1 MHRYIPMQTVV
12 FRKQSLT
19 GMNNL
24 VYMNESRF
32 INYAFIEPKK
42 NSPYKA
48 KREYLNACDNS
59 KFLNETGSI
68 SKVTK
73 VINSI
78 MESGSNSQKE
88 ETMRYINNNLLPK
101 LNRDATSIFVN
112 QIDKKLLNE
121 NYTNS
126 INDTI
131 SIYKE
136 CDRVLNNDKKLA
148 KRFNFDKFIQEN
160 YNKKTPK
167 ELVFSLC
174 EMIDTYNISP
184 KQKYYIALESVQYAL
199 YNSPVKM
206 DNVVKDITDYFL
218 LRESIIPDSIMS
230 GYISCAKDNQ
240 FLSPEELSK
249 LKIIKN
255 DYRDSYLTKINY
267 ISSTL
272 DNERARNML
281 NRIQNISTEEDAS
294 QYIKDVYNSIMN
306 DVTLSDSDKTELEN
320 SIYMIPLVSGIDQLF
335 IDYEIK
341 KIDGALLATRDLTE
355 TVNYINEYFEDTGM
369 VSAPNIRDTIE
380 SFKCSQDKTPKRF
393 ARLIGKFN
401 INSEYAIDVLIES
414 LPELYLIMRSIY
426 VAVYSNSDLEYVMQ
440 EYLYLFDRIDEY
452 ADQKQYADIYKAISK
467 EISCVD
473 KILNDGIP
481 DQDISER
488 YIEYKSTLNKSLQ
501 KIDKLM
507 STNHDI
513 LSENTSLFNDMSIEE
528 CESLITTLAN
538 GMDSVNRLNKEEL
551 LSSISD
557 NIRLFTI
564 NSDNL
569 RNLSNILMISKCV
582 DKSAYQSCLIQRAS
596 DDDCTKAENLIIAN
610 ELSYLKDYHY
620 PKVDEITECVMII
633 ESVKLLEECFFED
646 IVNEATGKP
655 IGKKKKKKLTFN
667 DLQIAMKAFGAKLR
681 QINTKAASMWQNID
695 AKAANITKGM
705 QRALTSDRREAI
717 IKGSIIPSMSSCIK
731 SIIAIS
737 GTTLVGSFFSAPY
750 VGILTAVGIFAVNKK
765 LNDRERL
772 LIYDEIDT
780 ELKVVDKE
788 IEMALQDGDTKKY
801 RFLLNYQKK
810 LNREKTRIKYHTT
823 PIARKIPV

>member
-48 KREYLNACDNS
+48 KKEYLNACDNS

-88 ETMRYINNNLLPK
+88 ETMRYINNNLIPK
-101 LNRDATSIFVN
+101 LNRDTTSIFVN
-112 QIDKKLLNE
+112 QINKKLLNE

-206 DNVVKDITDYFL
+206 DNAVKDITDYFL

-255 DYRDSYLTKINY
+255 DYRDSYLSKINY
-267 ISSTL
+267 ISSIS
-272 DNERARNML
+272 DNERVRNIL
-281 NRIQNISTEEDAS
+281 DRIQYISTEEDAS
-294 QYIKDVYNSIMN
+294 QYIKDVYNFIMN
-306 DVTLSDSDKTELEN
+306 DATLSDPDKVKLRN
-320 SIYMIPLVSGIDQLF
+320 SINMIPLVSGVDQLF

-341 KIDGALLATRDLTE
+341 KIDGALLTTRDLTE
-355 TVNYINEYFEDTGM
+355 TVNYINEYFEDTEM
-369 VSAPNIRDTIE
+369 ISAPNIRSNIE
-380 SFKCSQDKTPKRF
+380 SFKYSQDKTPKRF
-393 ARLIGKFN
+393 AQLISRFN
-401 INSEYAIDVLIES
+401 INSEYAANVVSES
-414 LPELYLIMRSIY
+414 LSELYTIMKSSY
-426 VAVYSNSDLEYVMQ
+426 DESNCIDE
-440 EYLYLFDRIDEY
+440 EYLNLIDRTEKY
-452 ADQKQYADIYKAISK
+452 ADRKDCNKVYKSILK
-467 EISCVD
+467 EINSVDKLLERGMLDGNKYLKYRSMLEQSLQKMDQYIDIKDYIPYNESCVD
-473 KILNDGIP
+473 MNGMEFD
-481 DQDISER
+481 D
-488 YIEYKSTLNKSLQ
+488 YV
-501 KIDKLM
+501 
-507 STNHDI
+507 
-513 LSENTSLFNDMSIEE
+513 
-528 CESLITTLAN
+528 SLIETLMIGADN
-538 GMDSVNRLNKEEL
+538 INKLNKEEL

-557 NIRLFTI
+557 NIRLFTS
-564 NSDNL
+564 NYDNL
-569 RNLSNILMISKCV
+569 RNLSNILMISKCI
-582 DKSAYQSCLIQRAS
+582 DKSAYENILIQRTRN
-596 DDDCTKAENLIIAN
+596 DDCNKAEELIIAN
-610 ELSYLKDYHY
+610 EVSYIKSYKPKNMDIISESLLS
-620 PKVDEITECVMII
+620 I
-633 ESVKLLEECFFED
+633 EAVSVLENVFFEES
-646 IVNEATGKP
+646 IVEGLDVKN
-655 IGKKKKKKLTFN
+655 KKKKSKINVNDIKIAFRAFQSKIQKLDTKVKSLWQSIDIKGN
-667 DLQIAMKAFGAKLR
+667 TIIASIQKSMK
-681 QINTKAASMWQNID
+681 
-695 AKAANITKGM
+695 
-705 QRALTSDRREAI
+705 SDRREQI
-717 IKGSIIPSMSSCIK
+717 IKGSIIPSMSQCLK
-731 SIIAIS
+731 QLIAIA
-737 GTTLVGSFFSAPY
+737 GTSAVGAFFGAPY
-750 VGILTAVGIFAVNKK
+750 IGVLTAVGIFATNKI
-765 LNDRERL
+765 LNDRERQI
-772 LIYDEIDT
+772 IYDEIDT

-801 RFLLNYQKK
+801 RFLLTYQKK
-810 LNREKTRIKYHTT
+810 LKRERMRIKYGNM
-823 PIARKIPV
+823 AKAKSIPV

>member
-42 NSPYKA
+42 NSPYKT
-48 KREYLNACDNS
+48 KKEYLNACDNS

-101 LNRDATSIFVN
+101 LNRDTTSIFVN
-112 QIDKKLLNE
+112 QINKKLLNE

-126 INDTI
+126 INNTI

-174 EMIDTYNISP
+174 EMIDTYDISP

-230 GYISCAKDNQ
+230 DYISCAKDNQ

-249 LKIIKN
+249 LKITKN
-255 DYRDSYLTKINY
+255 DYRDSYLSKINY
-267 ISSTL
+267 ISSIS
-272 DNERARNML
+272 DNERVRNIL
-281 NRIQNISTEEDAS
+281 DRIQYISTEEDAS
-294 QYIKDVYNSIMN
+294 RYIKDVYNFIMN
-306 DVTLSDSDKTELEN
+306 DVTLSDSDKTELKN

-341 KIDGALLATRDLTE
+341 KIDGALLSTRDLTE
-355 TVNYINEYFEDTGM
+355 TVNYINEYFEDTEM
-369 VSAPNIRDTIE
+369 ISAPNIRNNIE
-380 SFKCSQDKTPKRF
+380 SFKYSQDKTPKRF
-393 ARLIGKFN
+393 AQLISRFN
-401 INSEYAIDVLIES
+401 INSEYAANVVSES
-414 LPELYLIMRSIY
+414 LSELYTIMKSSY
-426 VAVYSNSDLEYVMQ
+426 DESNCIDE
-440 EYLYLFDRIDEY
+440 EYLNLIDRTEKY
-452 ADQKQYADIYKAISK
+452 ADRKDCNKIYKSILK
-467 EISCVD
+467 EINSVDKLLERGMLDGNKYLKYRSMLEQSLQKMDQYIDIKDYIPYNESCVD
-473 KILNDGIP
+473 MNGMEFD
-481 DQDISER
+481 D
-488 YIEYKSTLNKSLQ
+488 YV
-501 KIDKLM
+501 
-507 STNHDI
+507 
-513 LSENTSLFNDMSIEE
+513 
-528 CESLITTLAN
+528 SLIETLMIGADN
-538 GMDSVNRLNKEEL
+538 INKLNKEEL

-557 NIRLFTI
+557 NIRLFT
-564 NSDNL
+564 SDYDNL

-582 DKSAYQSCLIQRAS
+582 DKSAYENILIQRTRN
-596 DDDCTKAENLIIAN
+596 DDCDKAEELIIAN
-610 ELSYLKDYHY
+610 EVSYIKSYKPKNMDIISESLLS
-620 PKVDEITECVMII
+620 I
-633 ESVKLLEECFFED
+633 EAVSVLENVFFEESIVEGLD
-646 IVNEATGKP
+646 IKN
-655 IGKKKKKKLTFN
+655 KKKKSKINVN
-667 DLQIAMKAFGAKLR
+667 DIKIAFKAFQSKIQKLDTKVKSLW
-681 QINTKAASMWQNID
+681 QSIDIKGNTIIASIQKSM
-695 AKAANITKGM
+695 K
-705 QRALTSDRREAI
+705 SDRREQI
-717 IKGSIIPSMSSCIK
+717 IKGSIIPSMSQCLK
-731 SIIAIS
+731 QLIAIA
-737 GTTLVGSFFSAPY
+737 GTSAVGAFFGAPY
-750 VGILTAVGIFAVNKK
+750 IGVLTAVGIFATNKI
-765 LNDRERL
+765 LNDRERQI
-772 LIYDEIDT
+772 IYDEIDT

-801 RFLLNYQKK
+801 RFLLTYQKK
-810 LNREKTRIKYHTT
+810 LKRERMRIKYGNM
-823 PIARKIPV
+823 AKAKSIPV

>member
-48 KREYLNACDNS
+48 KKEYLNACDNS

-88 ETMRYINNNLLPK
+88 ETMRYINNNLIPK
-101 LNRDATSIFVN
+101 LNRDTTSIFVN
-112 QIDKKLLNE
+112 QINKKLLNE

-174 EMIDTYNISP
+174 EMIDTYDISP

-218 LRESIIPDSIMS
+218 LRESIIPDSTMS
-230 GYISCAKDNQ
+230 DYISCVKDNQ

-249 LKIIKN
+249 LKITKN
-255 DYRDSYLTKINY
+255 DYRDSYLSKINY
-267 ISSTL
+267 ISSIS
-272 DNERARNML
+272 DNERVRNIL
-281 NRIQNISTEEDAS
+281 DRIQYISTEEDAS
-294 QYIKDVYNSIMN
+294 QYIKDVYNHVMN
-306 DVTLSDSDKTELEN
+306 DVTLSDSDKVELKN
-320 SIYMIPLVSGIDQLF
+320 SINMIPLVSGVDQLF

-341 KIDGALLATRDLTE
+341 KIDGALLSTRDLTE
-355 TVNYINEYFEDTGM
+355 TVNYINEYFEDTEM
-369 VSAPNIRDTIE
+369 ISAPNIRNNIE
-380 SFKCSQDKTPKRF
+380 SFKYSQDKTPKRF
-393 ARLIGKFN
+393 AQLISRFN
-401 INSEYAIDVLIES
+401 INSEYAANVVSES
-414 LPELYLIMRSIY
+414 LSELYAIMKFSY
-426 VAVYSNSDLEYVMQ
+426 DESNCIDE
-440 EYLYLFDRIDEY
+440 EYLNLIDRTEKY
-452 ADQKQYADIYKAISK
+452 ADRKDCNKVYKSILK
-467 EISCVD
+467 EINSVDKLLERGMLDGNKYLKYRSMLEQSLQKMDQYIDIKDYIPYNESCVD
-473 KILNDGIP
+473 MNGMEFD
-481 DQDISER
+481 D
-488 YIEYKSTLNKSLQ
+488 YV
-501 KIDKLM
+501 
-507 STNHDI
+507 
-513 LSENTSLFNDMSIEE
+513 
-528 CESLITTLAN
+528 SLIETLMIGADN
-538 GMDSVNRLNKEEL
+538 INKLNKEEL

-557 NIRLFTI
+557 NIRLFTS
-564 NSDNL
+564 NYDNL
-569 RNLSNILMISKCV
+569 RNLSNILMISKCI
-582 DKSAYQSCLIQRAS
+582 DKSAYENILIQRTRN
-596 DDDCTKAENLIIAN
+596 DDCNKAEELIIAN
-610 ELSYLKDYHY
+610 EVSYIKSYKPKNMDIISESLLS
-620 PKVDEITECVMII
+620 I
-633 ESVKLLEECFFED
+633 EAVSVLENVFFEES
-646 IVNEATGKP
+646 IVEGLDVKN
-655 IGKKKKKKLTFN
+655 KKKKSKINVNDIKIAFRAFQSKIQKLDTKVKSLWQSIDIKGN
-667 DLQIAMKAFGAKLR
+667 TIIASIQKSMK
-681 QINTKAASMWQNID
+681 
-695 AKAANITKGM
+695 
-705 QRALTSDRREAI
+705 SDRREQI
-717 IKGSIIPSMSSCIK
+717 IKGSIIPSMSQCLK
-731 SIIAIS
+731 QLIAIA
-737 GTTLVGSFFSAPY
+737 GTSAVGAFFGAPY
-750 VGILTAVGIFAVNKK
+750 IGVLTAVGIFATNKI
-765 LNDRERL
+765 LNDRERQI
-772 LIYDEIDT
+772 IYDEIDT

-801 RFLLNYQKK
+801 RFLLTYQKK
-810 LNREKTRIKYHTT
+810 LKRERMRIKYGNM
-823 PIARKIPV
+823 AKAKSIPV

>member
-42 NSPYKA
+42 NSPYKT
-48 KREYLNACDNS
+48 KKEYLNACDNS
-59 KFLNETGSI
+59 KFLNETGNI

-88 ETMRYINNNLLPK
+88 ETMRYINNNLIPK
-101 LNRDATSIFVN
+101 LNRDTTSIFVN
-112 QIDKKLLNE
+112 QINKKLLNE

-174 EMIDTYNISP
+174 EMIDTYDISP

-230 GYISCAKDNQ
+230 DYISCAKDNQ

-255 DYRDSYLTKINY
+255 DYRDSYLSKINY
-267 ISSTL
+267 ISSIS
-272 DNERARNML
+272 DNERVRNIL
-281 NRIQNISTEEDAS
+281 DRIQYISTEEDAS
-294 QYIKDVYNSIMN
+294 RYIKDVYNFIMN
-306 DVTLSDSDKTELEN
+306 DVTLSDSDKTELKN

-341 KIDGALLATRDLTE
+341 KIDGAFLSTRDLTE
-355 TVNYINEYFEDTGM
+355 TVNYINEYFEDTEM
-369 VSAPNIRDTIE
+369 ISAPNIRSNIE
-380 SFKCSQDKTPKRF
+380 SFKYSQDKTPKRF
-393 ARLIGKFN
+393 ARLMSRFN
-401 INSEYAIDVLIES
+401 INSEYAANVVSES
-414 LPELYLIMRSIY
+414 LSELYTIMKSSY
-426 VAVYSNSDLEYVMQ
+426 DESNCIDE
-440 EYLYLFDRIDEY
+440 EYLNLIDRTEEY
-452 ADQKQYADIYKAISK
+452 ADRKDCNKIYKSILK
-467 EISCVD
+467 EINSVDKLLERGMLDGNKYLKYRSMLEQSLQKMDQYIDIKDYIPYNESCVD
-473 KILNDGIP
+473 MNGMEFD
-481 DQDISER
+481 D
-488 YIEYKSTLNKSLQ
+488 YV
-501 KIDKLM
+501 
-507 STNHDI
+507 
-513 LSENTSLFNDMSIEE
+513 
-528 CESLITTLAN
+528 SLIETLMIGADN
-538 GMDSVNRLNKEEL
+538 INKLNKEEL

-557 NIRLFTI
+557 NIRLFT
-564 NSDNL
+564 SDYDNL
-569 RNLSNILMISKCV
+569 RNLSNILMISKCI
-582 DKSAYQSCLIQRAS
+582 DKSAYENILIQRTRN
-596 DDDCTKAENLIIAN
+596 DDCNKAEELIIAN
-610 ELSYLKDYHY
+610 EVSYIKSYKPKNMDIISESLLS
-620 PKVDEITECVMII
+620 I
-633 ESVKLLEECFFED
+633 EAVSVLENVFFEESIVEGLD
-646 IVNEATGKP
+646 IKN
-655 IGKKKKKKLTFN
+655 KKKKSKINVNDIKIAFRAFQSKIQKLDTKVKSLWQSIDIKGN
-667 DLQIAMKAFGAKLR
+667 TIIASIQKSMK
-681 QINTKAASMWQNID
+681 
-695 AKAANITKGM
+695 
-705 QRALTSDRREAI
+705 SDRREQI
-717 IKGSIIPSMSSCIK
+717 IKGSIIPSMSQCLK
-731 SIIAIS
+731 QLIAIA
-737 GTTLVGSFFSAPY
+737 GTSAVGAFFGAPY
-750 VGILTAVGIFAVNKK
+750 IGVLTAVGIFATNKI
-765 LNDRERL
+765 LNDRERQI
-772 LIYDEIDT
+772 IYDEIDT

-801 RFLLNYQKK
+801 RFLLTYQKK
-810 LNREKTRIKYHTT
+810 LKRERMRIKYGNM
-823 PIARKIPV
+823 AKAKSIPV

>member
-48 KREYLNACDNS
+48 KKEYLNACDNS

-112 QIDKKLLNE
+112 QINKKLLNE

-218 LRESIIPDSIMS
+218 LREPIIPDNIMS
-230 GYISCAKDNQ
+230 DYESCAKDNQ

-249 LKIIKN
+249 LKITKN
-255 DYRDSYLTKINY
+255 DYRNSYLSKINY
-267 ISSTL
+267 ISSVT
-272 DNERARNML
+272 DNERVRNIL
-281 NRIQNISTEEDAS
+281 DRIQSISTEEDAS
-294 QYIKDVYNSIMN
+294 QYIRDVYNFIMN
-306 DVTLSDSDKTELEN
+306 DATLSDSDKVKLKN
-320 SIYMIPLVSGIDQLF
+320 SINMIPLVSGVDQLF

-341 KIDGALLATRDLTE
+341 KMDGALLSTRDLTE
-355 TVNYINEYFEDTGM
+355 TVNYINEYFEDTEM
-369 VSAPNIRDTIE
+369 ISAPNIRNNIE
-380 SFKCSQDKTPKRF
+380 SFKYSQDKTPKRF
-393 ARLIGKFN
+393 AQLISRFN
-401 INSEYAIDVLIES
+401 INSEYAASVVSES
-414 LPELYLIMRSIY
+414 LSELYTIMKSSY
-426 VAVYSNSDLEYVMQ
+426 DESNCIDE
-440 EYLYLFDRIDEY
+440 EYLNLIDKTEKY
-452 ADQKQYADIYKAISK
+452 ADRKDCNKIYKSILK
-467 EISCVD
+467 EINSVDKLLERGMLDGNKYLKYRSMLEQSLQKMDQYIDIKDYIPYNESCVD
-473 KILNDGIP
+473 MNGMEFD
-481 DQDISER
+481 D
-488 YIEYKSTLNKSLQ
+488 YV
-501 KIDKLM
+501 
-507 STNHDI
+507 
-513 LSENTSLFNDMSIEE
+513 
-528 CESLITTLAN
+528 SLIETLMIGADN
-538 GMDSVNRLNKEEL
+538 INKLNKEEL

-557 NIRLFTI
+557 NIRLFT
-564 NSDNL
+564 SDYDNL
-569 RNLSNILMISKCV
+569 RSLSNILMISKCV
-582 DKSAYQSCLIQRAS
+582 DKSAYENILIQRTRN
-596 DDDCTKAENLIIAN
+596 DDCTKAEELIIAN
-610 ELSYLKDYHY
+610 EVSYIKSYKPKNMDIISESLLS
-620 PKVDEITECVMII
+620 I
-633 ESVKLLEECFFED
+633 EAVSVLENVFLEENIVEGID
-646 IVNEATGKP
+646 IKN
-655 IGKKKKKKLTFN
+655 KKKKSKINVN
-667 DLQIAMKAFGAKLR
+667 DIKIAFRAFQSKIQKVDTKVKSLWQSIDIKGNTIIASIQKSMK
-681 QINTKAASMWQNID
+681 
-695 AKAANITKGM
+695 
-705 QRALTSDRREAI
+705 SDRREQI
-717 IKGSIIPSMSSCIK
+717 IRGSIIPSMSQCLK
-731 SIIAIS
+731 QLIAIA
-737 GTTLVGSFFSAPY
+737 GTSAVGAFFGAPY
-750 VGILTAVGIFAVNKK
+750 IGVLTAVGIFATNKI
-765 LNDRERL
+765 LNDRERQI
-772 LIYDEIDT
+772 IYDEIDT

-801 RFLLNYQKK
+801 RFLLTYQKK
-810 LNREKTRIKYHTT
+810 LKRERMRIKYGTM
-823 PIARKIPV
+823 AKAKSIPV

>member
-48 KREYLNACDNS
+48 KKEYLNACDNS

-78 MESGSNSQKE
+78 MESGSDSQKE
-88 ETMRYINNNLLPK
+88 ETMRYINNNLIPK
-101 LNRDATSIFVN
+101 LNRDTTSIFVN

-126 INDTI
+126 INNTI

-230 GYISCAKDNQ
+230 DYISCAKDNQ

-249 LKIIKN
+249 LKITKN
-255 DYRDSYLTKINY
+255 DYRDSYLSKINY
-267 ISSTL
+267 ILSIS
-272 DNERARNML
+272 DNERVRNIL
-281 NRIQNISTEEDAS
+281 DRIQYISTEEDAS
-294 QYIKDVYNSIMN
+294 QYIKDVYNHVMN
-306 DVTLSDSDKTELEN
+306 DVTLSDSDKVELKN
-320 SIYMIPLVSGIDQLF
+320 SINMIPLVSGVDQLF

-341 KIDGALLATRDLTE
+341 KIDGALLSTRDLTE
-355 TVNYINEYFEDTGM
+355 TVNYINEYFEDTEM
-369 VSAPNIRDTIE
+369 ISAPNIRSNIE
-380 SFKCSQDKTPKRF
+380 SFKYSQDKTPKRF
-393 ARLIGKFN
+393 ARLMGRFN
-401 INSEYAIDVLIES
+401 INSEYAANVVSES
-414 LPELYLIMRSIY
+414 LSELYTIMKSSY
-426 VAVYSNSDLEYVMQ
+426 DESNCIDE
-440 EYLYLFDRIDEY
+440 EYLNLIDRTEKY
-452 ADQKQYADIYKAISK
+452 ADRKDCNKIYKSILK
-467 EISCVD
+467 EINSVD
-473 KILNDGIP
+473 KLLERGMLDG
-481 DQDISER
+481 
-488 YIEYKSTLNKSLQ
+488 NKYLKYRSMLEQSLQ
-501 KIDKLM
+501 KIDQYI
-507 STNHDI
+507 DI
-513 LSENTSLFNDMSIEE
+513 RDYIPYNESCVDMNGMEFDDYV
-528 CESLITTLAN
+528 SLIETLMIGADN
-538 GMDSVNRLNKEEL
+538 INKLNKEEL

-557 NIRLFTI
+557 NIRLFTS
-564 NSDNL
+564 NYDNL
-569 RNLSNILMISKCV
+569 RNLSNILMISKCI
-582 DKSAYQSCLIQRAS
+582 DKSAYENILIQRTRN
-596 DDDCTKAENLIIAN
+596 DDCNKAEELIIAN
-610 ELSYLKDYHY
+610 EVSYIKSYKPKNMDIISESLLS
-620 PKVDEITECVMII
+620 I
-633 ESVKLLEECFFED
+633 EAVSVLENVFLEESIVEGLD
-646 IVNEATGKP
+646 IKN
-655 IGKKKKKKLTFN
+655 KKKKSKINVNDIKIAFRAFQSKIQKLDTKVKSLWQSIDIKGN
-667 DLQIAMKAFGAKLR
+667 TIIASIQKSMK
-681 QINTKAASMWQNID
+681 
-695 AKAANITKGM
+695 
-705 QRALTSDRREAI
+705 SDRREQI
-717 IKGSIIPSMSSCIK
+717 IKGSIIPSMSQCLK
-731 SIIAIS
+731 QLIAIA
-737 GTTLVGSFFSAPY
+737 GTSAVGAFFGAPY
-750 VGILTAVGIFAVNKK
+750 IGVLTAVGIFATNKI
-765 LNDRERL
+765 LNDREKQI
-772 LIYDEIDT
+772 IYDEIDT

-801 RFLLNYQKK
+801 RFLLTYQKK
-810 LNREKTRIKYHTT
+810 LKRERMRIKYGNM
-823 PIARKIPV
+823 AKAKSIPV